1 MWFSDSAQR
10 GGSGADGLEGTQ
22 ISQEMWFSPTWN
34 RSVLHELCWSWSV
47 VAVNTVVSYF
57 LLLTH
62 SLLEEGWGLI
72 RSRKL
77 RFIRLYPRSSE
88 QTRGEGCQ
96 WGYLHVVQ

>member
-1 MWFSDSAQR
+1 MKIQRNFVWVSDSVQR
-10 GGSGADGLEGTQ
+10 GGSGTDSLEGTQ

-34 RSVLHELCWSWSV
+34 RSALHELCWSWSV
-47 VAVNTVVSYF
+47 VAVNTVVSHF

-77 RFIRLYPRSSE
+77 RSL
-88 QTRGEGCQ
+88 EGA
-96 WGYLHVVQ
+96 

>member
-1 MWFSDSAQR
+1 MKIQRNFMWVSDSAQR
-10 GGSGADGLEGTQ
+10 GGSETDSLEGTQ

-34 RSVLHELCWSWSV
+34 RSALHELCWRRSV
-47 VAVNTVVSYF
+47 VAVNMVVSYF

-77 RFIRLYPRSSE
+77 GSLQGSS
-88 QTRGEGCQ
+88 
-96 WGYLHVVQ
+96 